1 MNDASQPFDPI
12 ISDLAGDEDLIDII
26 EEFVDEL
33 PTRVAAMCS
42 AMEEQNFDELRRLA
56 HQLKGAAGGYG
67 FPSITDSA
75 SQVELAADIEN
86 PTQAAEKLGKD
97 LEALSD
103 LCRRARAK

>member
-1 MNDASQPFDPI
+1 MSDASQPFEPI
-12 ISDLAGDEDLIDII
+12 ISDLSGDEDLIDII

-33 PTRVAAMCS
+33 PDRVS
-42 AMEEQNFDELRRLA
+42 AMTTAFEEQNFEELRRLA

-75 SQVELAADIEN
+75 LQVELAADLKN
-86 PTQAAEKLGKD
+86 ADQATDKLVKD
-97 LEALSD
+97 IEALTE